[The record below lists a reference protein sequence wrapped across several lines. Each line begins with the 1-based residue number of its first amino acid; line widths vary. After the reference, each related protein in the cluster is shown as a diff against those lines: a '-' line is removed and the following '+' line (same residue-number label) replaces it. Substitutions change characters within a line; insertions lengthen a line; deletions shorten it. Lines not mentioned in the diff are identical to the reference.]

1 MAGSTITIKTKIDD
15 TQLTGLLEAI
25 AKRCGNMLPAM
36 QIIGETV
43 KASVVE
49 NFQAGGRPNGW
60 QALSPVTRAMKKG
73 GSILIGKGHAGGL
86 MGSIHYEAESNAVM
100 VGTNK
105 IYGAIHQFSGQ
116 AGRGHKVTIPAR
128 PYLMVQDKDWTEI
141 TEQLEEYILIGDLL

>member
-1 MAGSTITIKTKIDD
+1 MAGSTIGVKIDD
-15 TQLTGLLEAI
+15 KQLTDKLAAI

-49 NFQAGGRPNGW
+49 NFQDGGRPNGW
-60 QALSPVTRAMKKG
+60 QKLSPVTLAKKKG
-73 GSILIGKGHAGGL
+73 GSILIGKGFAGGL

-105 IYGAIHQFSGQ
+105 VYGAIHQFGGM
-116 AGRGHKVTIPAR
+116 AGRGKKVAIPAR
-128 PYLMVQDKDWTEI
+128 PYLMFQDKDWTEI
-141 TEQLEEYILIGDLL
+141 TDQLGEYILTGDLL

>member
-1 MAGSTITIKTKIDD
+1 MAGTTIRIKIHDEQMTA
-15 TQLTGLLEAI
+15 TLGTI
-25 AKRCGNMLPAM
+25 AKRCGNLLPAM

-60 QALSPVTRAMKKG
+60 QPLSPVTLVMKKG

-86 MGSIHYEAESNAVM
+86 MGSIHYEAENNAVM

-105 IYGAIHQFSGQ
+105 IYAAIHQFGGE
-116 AGRGHKVTIPAR
+116 AGRGKKVKTPAR
-128 PYLMVQDKDWTEI
+128 PFLMVQDENWPEI
-141 TEQLEEYILIGDLL
+141 KEQLEEYIIVGDLL